1 MAKLAFCGLGQM
13 GGPMAARLASA
24 GHDLAV
30 WNRSPEKAGPLVDL
44 GARPAGTPAGA
55 AAGAEAAMTMLA
67 DPEALDAVVFGPGGL
82 AEGLAPGSPL
92 IERSTVGPGA
102 VRSVAERLGDAV
114 EVVDAPVLGSI
125 AAAEEGS
132 LKIFFGGPE
141 EAFERWR
148 PVLEALGT
156 PVHFGPLAA
165 GASMKLVAN
174 STLGA
179 LMTALGEALALAGAL
194 GLDLSGVMDVLVG
207 SPIGVTA
214 RSKRSR
220 IESGSY
226 PPNFRL
232 SLAVK
237 DMDLVV
243 ETATRL
249 GLDPRVGRA
258 ARSWFQE
265 AEARGLGDMDY
276 SAVIALITGG
286 PASLPRHP

>member
-1 MAKLAFCGLGQM
+1 
-13 GGPMAARLASA
+13 
-24 GHDLAV
+24 
-30 WNRSPEKAGPLVDL
+30 
-44 GARPAGTPAGA
+44 
-55 AAGAEAAMTMLA
+55 
-67 DPEALDAVVFGPGGL
+67 
-82 AEGLAPGSPL
+82 
-92 IERSTVGPGA
+92 
-102 VRSVAERLGDAV
+102 
-114 EVVDAPVLGSI
+114 
-125 AAAEEGS
+125 
-132 LKIFFGGPE
+132 
-141 EAFERWR
+141 
-148 PVLEALGT
+148 
-156 PVHFGPLAA
+156 
-165 GASMKLVAN
+165 MKLVAN

-207 SPIGVTA
+207 SSIGVTA